1 MTKQTTT
8 TTEKADKKII
18 QLADF
23 YRIREEKE
31 KELKF
36 YTEKMEELKTKLFF
50 IQKEMEITTFIIDMI
65 EKEKITMIGQI
76 TTQHKE

>member
-1 MTKQTTT
+1 MTK
-8 TTEKADKKII
+8 TENSENKIVR
-18 QLADF
+18 LADI
-23 YRIREEKE
+23 YELREQKE

-36 YTEKMEELKTKLFF
+36 YTERMEELKTKLFF